1 MNRFTT
7 QVDHNMG
14 RISVSEENADPSR
27 SISSLVLTFVLLS
40 PTVFEPRNTHGEL
53 TVIDFQTRQTDST
66 PNTRDTRDT
75 CNTRDNHSN
84 DKPFARPRTF
94 DTSNVRDS
102 FYGSIDDT
110 FDDSC
115 DPIAVTD
122 SPNRSPGSLREL
134 SLHVPTITNS
144 PHCAPARTT
153 HSGQLA
159 KPTVARRGRTLRV
172 DAWAVPVSANWSRTR
187 STARNAARGTRSAG
201 WALPF

>member
-1 MNRFTT
+1 M
-7 QVDHNMG
+7 
-14 RISVSEENADPSR
+14 EK
-27 SISSLVLTFVLLS
+27 
-40 PTVFEPRNTHGEL
+40 L
-53 TVIDFQTRQTDST
+53 TVIDIQTRQTDST
-66 PNTRDTRDT
+66 PNTRENRP
-75 CNTRDNHSN
+75 S
-84 DKPFARPRTF
+84 DKPYGDPRPF
-94 DTSNVRDS
+94 DASNVRDS
-102 FYGSIDDT
+102 FYDSIDDA

-159 KPTVARRGRTLRV
+159 KPTAARRGRTLRV

-187 STARNAARGTRSAG
+187 SSARNVARGTRSAG